1 MRRRIVTLTLAAL
14 LLFAAGCRATE
25 EVRLI
30 EPDENG
36 MMQVGDHW
44 IEAPDTYDE
53 ASVQRFVQKLQAVQA
68 EYLTAD
74 NAAYYAVIPD
84 KSWYAA
90 DQIAVSLDH
99 DAMTAQLGQLMGDG
113 ITAIQIGD
121 LLTLDNYYFTDSH
134 WRQETVQP
142 VAQRLAEVMGV
153 DLGAPEYTWQSFTPY
168 IGGYGDQIAQPPED
182 TLIWLENET
191 TQSAYVDNFQQPEY
205 HAVYEPQKLE
215 SETAYD
221 VYLSG
226 PTPLMTVTNENT
238 ATDKRLV
245 LFRDS
250 YGSSIAPLLL
260 EGYSSI
266 TLVDLR
272 YMATQLIP
280 EFVDFENADVL
291 FLYSAAV
298 VNRSTMLR

>member
-1 MRRRIVTLTLAAL
+1 MRRIVTLALAVL
-14 LLFAAGCRATE
+14 LLFAAGCQTTE
-25 EVRLI
+25 EVQPI

-44 IEAPDTYDE
+44 IEAPDAYDE
-53 ASVQRFVQKLQAVQA
+53 ASVQRFAEKLQAVQA

-90 DQIAVSLDH
+90 DRITVSLDH
-99 DAMTAQLGQLMGDG
+99 DAMTAQLQELMGDG
-113 ITAIQIGD
+113 IAAIDIGD
-121 LLTLDNYYFTDSH
+121 LLQLEDYYLTDSH
-134 WRQETVQP
+134 WRQEKLQP
-142 VAQRLAEVMGV
+142 VAQRLAEAMGA
-153 DLGAPEYTWQSFTPY
+153 DLGTPEYTQQSFAPY
-168 IGGYGDQIAQPPED
+168 IGGYGDSIAQPPED

-191 TQSAYVDNFQQPEY
+191 IANAYVDNFQQPEY
-205 HAVYEPQKLE
+205 HAVYEPEKLE
-215 SETAYD
+215 SATAYD
-221 VYLSG
+221 MYLSG
-226 PTPLMTVTNENT
+226 PTPLMTVTNENA

-250 YGSSIAPLLL
+250 YGSSLAPLLL
-260 EGYSSI
+260 EGYASI